1 VTQHLMHH
9 AALGDPLS
17 LSAAFVVGAAGSLHC
32 LAMCGGI
39 SGALGMRARGA
50 TTPLR
55 ATALTACYQVGRLT
69 SYTLAGAVVGA
80 FSGLMQGMFD
90 LDRVALIARIL
101 AGLVVVSVGTGV
113 LFKWR
118 PLAILERLGGRL
130 WRHLAPLARLIPP
143 QGVAGSLLLGMLWGW
158 LPCGFIYSMLIVAA
172 LKGGA
177 LPSAAIMLFF
187 GLGTA
192 PAVLGA
198 GLLSVQVGR
207 WSVARGLHT
216 AAGWLLLV
224 FGALTIFGPLHP
236 AHH

>member
-1 VTQHLMHH
+1 MQHG
-9 AALGDPLS
+9 ALGDPVS
-17 LSAAFVVGAAGSLHC
+17 LSAAFAVGMAGSVHC

-50 TTPLR
+50 TTPQR
-55 ATALTACYQVGRLT
+55 AATLTACYQVGRLI
-69 SYTLAGAVVGA
+69 SYTLAGAIVGA

-90 LDRVALIARIL
+90 VHHVALIARVL
-101 AGLVVVSVGTGV
+101 AGLVLICVGIGV

-130 WRHLAPLARLIPP
+130 WRHMAPLARLIPP

-158 LPCGFIYSMLIVAA
+158 LPCGFIYSMLIFAA

-177 LPSAAIMLFF
+177 LQSAAMMLFF

-192 PAVLGA
+192 PAVFGA
-198 GLLSVQVGR
+198 GMLSAQFGR
-207 WSVARGLHT
+207 LTLARGMYT

-224 FGALTIFGPLHP
+224 FGALTIYGPLNP
-236 AHH
+236 AHHH

>member
-1 VTQHLMHH
+1 MQHLMHH
-9 AALGDPLS
+9 AALGDPVS
-17 LSAAFVVGAAGSLHC
+17 LSAAFVVGMAGSVHC

-50 TTPLR
+50 ATPQRAATLTT
-55 ATALTACYQVGRLT
+55 CYQVGRLT
-69 SYTLAGAVVGA
+69 SYSLAGAIVGA
-80 FSGLMQGMFD
+80 FSELMQGMFE
-90 LDRVALIARIL
+90 LNRVALIARIL
-101 AGLVVVSVGTGV
+101 AGLVLVSVGTGV

-130 WRHLAPLARLIPP
+130 WRHMAPLARLIPP

-158 LPCGFIYSMLIVAA
+158 LPCGFIYSMLIFAA

-177 LPSAAIMLFF
+177 LQSAAMMLFF

-192 PAVLGA
+192 PAVFGAGMLGA
-198 GLLSVQVGR
+198 QFGRFSVV
-207 WSVARGLHT
+207 RGLHT
-216 AAGWLLLV
+216 VAGWLLLA
-224 FGALTIFGPLHP
+224 FGALTIYGPLSP

>member
-1 VTQHLMHH
+1 
-9 AALGDPLS
+9 
-17 LSAAFVVGAAGSLHC
+17 
-32 LAMCGGI
+32 
-39 SGALGMRARGA
+39 
-50 TTPLR
+50 
-55 ATALTACYQVGRLT
+55 VGRLT

-80 FSGLMQGMFD
+80 FSGLLQGMFD

-101 AGLVVVSVGTGV
+101 AGLVLVSVGIGV

-130 WRHLAPLARLIPP
+130 WRHVAPLARIIPP

-158 LPCGFIYSMLIVAA
+158 LPCGFIYSMLLFAA

-177 LPSAAIMLFF
+177 LQSAAMMLFF

-192 PAVLGA
+192 PAVFGA
-198 GLLSVQVGR
+198 GMLSAQVGR
-207 WSVARGLHT
+207 LSMARGLHT

-224 FGALTIFGPLHP
+224 FGALTIYGPLNP

>member
-1 VTQHLMHH
+1 MQHLMHH
-9 AALGDPLS
+9 VPLGDPLS
-17 LSAAFVVGAAGSLHC
+17 LSAAFVVGMAGSVHC

-39 SGALGMRARGA
+39 SGALGMRARSAAIPQRAA
-50 TTPLR
+50 T
-55 ATALTACYQVGRLT
+55 LTACYQIGRLT

-90 LDRVALIARIL
+90 LQRAALIARIL
-101 AGLVVVSVGTGV
+101 AGLVLVGVGTGV

-118 PLAILERLGGRL
+118 PLAVLERLGGRL
-130 WRHLAPLARLIPP
+130 WRHLAPLARIIPP

-158 LPCGFIYSMLIVAA
+158 LPCGFVYSMLIFAA

-177 LPSAAIMLFF
+177 LQSAAMMLFF

-192 PAVLGA
+192 PAVFGA
-198 GLLSVQVGR
+198 GLLSAGVR
-207 WSVARGLHT
+207 RFTLARGLNT
-216 AAGWLLLV
+216 VAGWLLLA
-224 FGALTIFGPLHP
+224 FGALTIVGPFSP